1 MIFSYDCSLNENDLD
16 HLNDDFNLV
25 ENSFSKLECEKTELE
40 FNFFKIY

>member
-25 ENSFSKLECEKTELE
+25 ENSFSKLEFEK
-40 FNFFKIY
+40 NRVGI